1 MFHLL
6 RVPSC
11 PWWLSEFASLD
22 FKLNSSPGNQL
33 VLFVYSPERTDP
45 KPSECECECHR
56 CRNMPSVRLSR
67 MKFCVLAKKSK
78 SAEACHRQKYGSH
91 HFKPKLVCYAP
102 ERPEYRPN
110 RPSGSADG
118 AIPPCLFA
126 GHSRDYADF
135 LPAGNFVH
143 ALDFSSLRRYN
154 DRTAIAGRTVNGATA
169 SKSSGR

>member
-1 MFHLL
+1 
-6 RVPSC
+6 
-11 PWWLSEFASLD
+11 
-22 FKLNSSPGNQL
+22 
-33 VLFVYSPERTDP
+33 
-45 KPSECECECHR
+45 
-56 CRNMPSVRLSR
+56 MPSARLSR

-78 SAEACHRQKYGSH
+78 SAQARHGQKYRSY
-91 HFKPKLVCYAP
+91 HFEPKLVRDTP
-102 ERPEYRPN
+102 KRPQCRAN

-126 GHSRDYADF
+126 RHSRNYADF
-135 LPAGNFVH
+135 LPARNFAH